1 MMKRVP
7 RLSLTP
13 LGNWMLSAP
22 RTTVWSATIFSVL
35 LCGLLSWSRLPGME
49 IAGIGP
55 NWLLVWVVIW
65 SLKRNVWAAAI
76 AGLILGLI
84 QDGLTSPEPTH
95 VLSLV
100 IVGVATAKLQKE
112 RFVQED
118 FISVAVIVFG
128 MALLGETIMAIQF
141 SFMKDG
147 RTLGQIWNYHP
158 TIALSSAILGSLWAP
173 IFYWPLNQLWQ
184 WLAIVEQSNPQ
195 NRRRARL

>member
-1 MMKRVP
+1 
-7 RLSLTP
+7 
-13 LGNWMLSAP
+13 
-22 RTTVWSATIFSVL
+22 
-35 LCGLLSWSRLPGME
+35 ME

-84 QDGLTSPEPTH
+84 QDGLTAPEPTH
-95 VLSLV
+95 VLSL
-100 IVGVATAKLQKE
+100 ISVGVATAKLQKE

-184 WLAIVEQSNPQ
+184 WLAIVEQSSPQ